1 MKTIALISQ
10 KGGGGKTTI
19 AVHLATALQALGHET
34 LVIDLDPQASA
45 SEWKDARVAE
55 RPYVMAVPPSRLLKA
70 LETARQ
76 GGATVAV
83 LDTAPHSEGTALEAA
98 RASDLILVPCQ
109 PSIMDL
115 RAMRKTADLLNYLN
129 KPTFAVLNEV
139 STQGSVADDAA
150 KAITVQFGLAVAPVR
165 LGQRVAFN
173 RCLLTGQ
180 TAQEV
185 EPDGKAALE
194 ALALSEWVRRQVGL
208 STRTPAPPK
217 GRRLDAA

>member
-19 AVHLATALQALGHET
+19 AVHLATALQGLGHET

-208 STRTPAPPK
+208 STRTPAPSK